1 MNVREV
7 TKETKGAIL
16 MSETTKVLLEL
27 PDDLHRELKSRAALA
42 GVPLYQFII
51 DIIQQ
56 TIQNNQKKAV

>member
-1 MNVREV
+1 
-7 TKETKGAIL
+7 

-42 GVPLYQFII
+42 GVPLYQFIV

-56 TIQNNQKKAV
+56 TIQNNSKKAA